1 MDLPDRDDGAE
12 NYAAVMRP
20 WLARFLDDQI
30 KLNDFDGS
38 EYLLAELAAGRSWT
52 ADLLYTRGEL
62 YRMRG
67 HPRDLINAAD
77 FYRQSIA
84 LDGTKAKSFRGL
96 GLALLRAPGRRRRT
110 AGARPLFVIEARCD
124 GRADDPDARGARFLR
139 GL

>member
-84 LDGTKAKSFRGL
+84 LDGTKAESFRGL
-96 GLALLRAPGRRRRT
+96 GLALLRAQAAEEGRQ
-110 AGARPLFVIEARCD
+110 ALARYLSLR
-124 GRADDPDARGARFLR
+124 PDATDAPMIRMLAGQ
-139 GL
+139 GS